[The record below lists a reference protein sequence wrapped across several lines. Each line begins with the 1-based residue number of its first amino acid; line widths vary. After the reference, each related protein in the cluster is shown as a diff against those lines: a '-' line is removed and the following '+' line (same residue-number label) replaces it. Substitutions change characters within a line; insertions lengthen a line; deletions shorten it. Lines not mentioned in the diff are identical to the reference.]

1 MNSIAFFICAAYP
14 LTYEFL
20 QAKRNGAK
28 EYLSDLGNY
37 MDCTF
42 IIGSCVMAA
51 VHVEFG
57 KLSFLGKFTMVV
69 VILSAIRRTFN
80 FLRIFSVFSTIVTMM
95 NRVIF
100 QLWKF
105 LTFFAILCVL
115 LSLMYSILG
124 VGNVMVPGDFR
135 LVFYDENEPNK
146 WSKKAPNKEYRQI
159 GMFLGNIAQVLR
171 IGTGDFSIIA

>member
-1 MNSIAFFICAAYP
+1 MLEEP
-14 LTYEFL
+14 
-20 QAKRNGAK
+20 KP
-28 EYLSDLGNY
+28 
-37 MDCTF
+37 
-42 IIGSCVMAA
+42 
-51 VHVEFG
+51 
-57 KLSFLGKFTMVV
+57 
-69 VILSAIRRTFN
+69 
-80 FLRIFSVFSTIVTMM
+80 RIFKVFSTIVTMM

-146 WSKKAPNKEYRQI
+146 WSKRAPNAEYRQI

-171 IGTGDFSIIA
+171 IGTGDFSIIAQARYLGRGESIIFWLIFFLTVMVACVIFLNFIVAEASGTYNEVSEFLEETIQC